1 MQGAAV
7 FLLLMS
13 LAALPVFLAFWW
25 FRRRRVPLPLPW
37 FLASLAAGAASVF
50 IAGLLQA
57 ALGALGLFAG
67 EMSAQALVLSGVF
80 VRGALTEEASR
91 LFTLVPLF
99 LLRGAL
105 SRRAGAAA
113 PSMPSPADSL
123 RFGVAAG
130 LTAGLGFALVEN
142 ATYGAANLNIAL
154 LRAVTAAPLHGACGG
169 RAGCAAAVVR
179 RQPVRA
185 VFRFLSAV
193 VIHGMY
199 NLILIN
205 PVLPSALAAL
215 IALAALASS
224 VQELRR
230 GESGS

>member
-1 MQGAAV
+1 
-7 FLLLMS
+7 MS

-57 ALGALGLFAG
+57 ALGWLGLFAG
-67 EMSAQALVLSGVF
+67 EMSAQALVLSDVF

-113 PSMPSPADSL
+113 PSVPSPADSL

-142 ATYGAANLNIAL
+142 TVYTIENLDIASLPL
-154 LRAVTAAPLHGACGG
+154 LRAVIAAPLHGACGA
-169 RAGCAAAVVR
+169 RVGCATAAVR

-193 VIHGMY
+193 IIHGMY

-230 GESGS
+230 GESG